1 MQNKLPISVV
11 IITKNE
17 QENIADCIASVEF
30 AQEVIVIDAH
40 STDETTSIAK
50 KLGANV
56 ITRHWDGY
64 GSQKNFGAAQTT
76 CNWVLFLDADERVS
90 PELQKVLGD
99 ILETTCSVYWIT
111 IQDIFLGKRM
121 THLVGHNPRL
131 IQKTLAHWNDAHVH
145 EKMMYSGSNSQA
157 KYKDGISGEISAPI
171 IHQSYT
177 SIGAY
182 LHKMHRYTT
191 LDAQEMQKTNTHRSG
206 KAVSK
211 SFILPYYLALK
222 QFMKLSLYRKG
233 ILDGWQG
240 IVWCALSAYYEFE
253 MGQKYNAL

>member
-17 QENIADCIASVEF
+17 EGNIADCIASVQF
-30 AQEVIVIDAH
+30 AQEVIVVDAH
-40 STDETTSIAK
+40 STDETANIAK

-56 ITRHWDGY
+56 IVRHWDGY
-64 GSQKNFGAAQTT
+64 GSQKNFGAQQATYS
-76 CNWVLFLDADERVS
+76 WVLFLDADERVS
-90 PELQKVLGD
+90 SELQKVLRD

-145 EKMMYSGSNSQA
+145 EKMMYSDSNSQA
-157 KYKDGISGEISAPI
+157 KYKDGISGEIQAPI
-171 IHQSYT
+171 VHQSYT
-177 SIGAY
+177 SIKAY
-182 LHKMHRYTT
+182 LDKMHRYTT

-211 SFILPYYLALK
+211 NALLPYYLALK
-222 QFMKLSLYRKG
+222 QFIKLCFYRRG
-233 ILDGWQG
+233 FLDGWQG
-240 IVWCALSAYYEFE
+240 IVWCVLSAYYEFE